1 MKVDDLIDA
10 IGKIDLKYVEE
21 AEIEKLP
28 RRQDKL
34 PRHMISW
41 AAGIA
46 VLLIVG
52 SAGTLILQQN
62 RMSQTESACED
73 ADATMP
79 IENDSFAE
87 ETAEGMGEMEGIEES
102 AEDALNVTENKDF
115 AWVQDVVP
123 EDLTLIASDG
133 ETFSYENRESSRKL
147 VISIEEA
154 VNEELAEN
162 LTENSATGESV
173 TDGAESEETGMQENA
188 PNKIVVV
195 WNDYIVTIE
204 TENLTQEEID
214 KILME
219 MK

>member
-21 AEIEKLP
+21 AEAEKFP
-28 RRQDKL
+28 GKQDKL

-87 ETAEGMGEMEGIEES
+87 ETAEEIGEMVGIEEGAEIEESVEIGDGSDES
-102 AEDALNVTENKDF
+102 AIVVTENKDF
-115 AWVQDVVP
+115 AWIQDVVP
-123 EDLTLIASDG
+123 EDLTLVAG
-133 ETFSYENRESSRKL
+133 NEKTFSYENEESSRKL

-154 VNEELAEN
+154 VNEELVEDFVM
-162 LTENSATGESV
+162 EESD
-173 TDGAESEETGMQENA
+173 TQENA
-188 PNKIVVV
+188 PDSIVVA
-195 WNDYIVTIE
+195 WKGYIVTIE

>member
-21 AEIEKLP
+21 AEAEKFP
-28 RRQDKL
+28 GKQDKL

-62 RMSQTESACED
+62 RMSQTESACEE

-154 VNEELAEN
+154 VNEELVEDFVM
-162 LTENSATGESV
+162 EESD
-173 TDGAESEETGMQENA
+173 TQENA
-188 PNKIVVV
+188 PDSIVVA
-195 WNDYIVTIE
+195 WKGYIVTIE